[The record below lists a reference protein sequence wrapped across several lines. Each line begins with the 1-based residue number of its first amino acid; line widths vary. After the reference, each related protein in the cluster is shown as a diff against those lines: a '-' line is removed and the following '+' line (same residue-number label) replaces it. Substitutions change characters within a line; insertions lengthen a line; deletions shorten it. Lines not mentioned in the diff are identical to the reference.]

1 MLHSKLKNIFVFQA
15 AVWEYLWNGLGNK
28 VVKKLWGPITRL
40 SAAPRISS
48 PLCARS
54 SAAFGRAPLSHWL
67 MARPSEGL
75 GRPIPRPKIMCVV
88 EAQKDYS
95 PWQDALNFVIVLQK
109 WKNTCWN
116 EMGLRPLLKVKPR
129 WLYFRVAEAR
139 GPFGWTICIFG
150 SISALF
156 QWLSLALSSTLL

>member
-28 VVKKLWGPITRL
+28 VVKKLWRRKWRL
-40 SAAPRISS
+40 SAATRLFT
-48 PLCARS
+48 PLCAR

-88 EAQKDYS
+88 EAQKDCS
-95 PWQDALNFVIVLQK
+95 PWKVGLNFVTPLQN

-116 EMGLRPLLKVKPR
+116 EMGLQPLLKVKPR

-150 SISALF
+150 SISALR